1 MSLASKICG
10 FHQQARNITL
20 RKKIFYS
27 EFFWSVFG
35 RGVVVINVAQL
46 NSTKPELR
54 FNAGSSPGCG
64 VPEIRDGED
73 L

>member
-1 MSLASKICG
+1 M
-10 FHQQARNITL
+10 

-35 RGVVVINVAQL
+35 RGVVVINAAQL